1 MSGGRVPGCRVLPA
15 RPVWVDM
22 GEISP
27 RWCAR
32 LPALVHHA
40 VVSPSSTTVLPT
52 SRSACDARWKMSLT
66 ALVGRALRA
75 AASDVTPLRESVAF
89 RRLFAGQTVSQVGTQ
104 VTRVAVPLQVY
115 AITHSSLD
123 VGLIGAAGFVPLV
136 VFGLYG
142 GSIADAVDRRKLVL
156 LTSTGAMLVSVV
168 LLVQAVLEI
177 NRVSVLFGC
186 VAVQSAFAAVD
197 SPAP

>member
-1 MSGGRVPGCRVLPA
+1 MVA
-15 RPVWVDM
+15 H
-22 GEISP
+22 
-27 RWCAR
+27 

-52 SRSACDARWKMSLT
+52 SNSACDAGWKMSLT

-115 AITHSSLD
+115 AISHSSLD
-123 VGLIGAAGFVPLV
+123 VG
-136 VFGLYG
+136 
-142 GSIADAVDRRKLVL
+142 
-156 LTSTGAMLVSVV
+156 
-168 LLVQAVLEI
+168 
-177 NRVSVLFGC
+177 
-186 VAVQSAFAAVD
+186 
-197 SPAP
+197 